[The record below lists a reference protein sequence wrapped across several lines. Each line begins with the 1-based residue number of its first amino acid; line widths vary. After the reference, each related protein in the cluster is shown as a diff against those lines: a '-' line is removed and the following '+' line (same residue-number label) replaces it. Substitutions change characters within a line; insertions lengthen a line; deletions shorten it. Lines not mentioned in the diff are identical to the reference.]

1 MDKKRYCVHAALGSR
16 GERLRLVRVRP
27 ELCECGHEA
36 GADGADGADET
47 LGALSGMAGM
57 SGAPGASSTSGAS
70 GTLLGA
76 TPDGRAGEGN
86 GLSVFSGEVTPH
98 GDACILPLP
107 GARPVVLAEGLTAP
121 QAERLAAL
129 LSGLVDADVPRSG
142 AASPDGAGD
151 GGVACIVSPNGGARG
166 IAVPEGAQRK
176 ARAGLD
182 LLREA
187 LLAVMAC
194 NPGGLTCANMA
205 RALGFGGE
213 RRAAPDTAA
222 NPAAGPADGTP
233 GGAEL
238 VVRGLLELL
247 RDEGAVR
254 PGGTR

>member
-1 MDKKRYCVHAALGSR
+1 MDEKRYCVHAALGSR

-27 ELCECGHEA
+27 ELCDCAHGT
-36 GADGADGADET
+36 GADGA
-47 LGALSGMAGM
+47 M
-57 SGAPGASSTSGAS
+57 SGAPGVSGVS
-70 GTLLGA
+70 GTMPGA
-76 TPDGRAGEGN
+76 TPDRMTDEGN
-86 GLSVFSGEVTPH
+86 GPSAFTGGASPMALPH
-98 GDACILPLP
+98 DDAHILPLP

-129 LSGLVDADVPRSG
+129 LSGLVDADVSRAV
-142 AASPDGAGD
+142 AALPDGAGN
-151 GGVACIVSPNGGARG
+151 GEVACIVPPHGGAKG

-187 LLAVMAC
+187 LLAVMGC

-205 RALGFGGE
+205 RALGLDSGRSAG
-213 RRAAPDTAA
+213 
-222 NPAAGPADGTP
+222 AGPADGTP
-233 GGAEL
+233 EGAEL

-254 PGGTR
+254 HGEPL

>member
-27 ELCECGHEA
+27 ELCDCAHGT
-36 GADGADGADET
+36 GADGADET
-47 LGALSGMAGM
+47 LGAM
-57 SGAPGASSTSGAS
+57 SGAPGVS
-70 GTLLGA
+70 GTMSGA
-76 TPDGRAGEGN
+76 TPDRMTDEGN
-86 GLSVFSGEVTPH
+86 GPSVFTGGASPTVLPH
-98 GDACILPLP
+98 DDAHILPLP

-129 LSGLVDADVPRSG
+129 LSGLVDADVPRAG
-142 AASPDGAGD
+142 AAAPDGAGN
-151 GGVACIVSPNGGARG
+151 GGVACIVLPHGAARG

-194 NPGGLTCANMA
+194 NSGGLTCANMA
-205 RALGFGGE
+205 RALGLGGE
-213 RRAAPDTAA
+213 RRTAPDTAA

>member
-27 ELCECGHEA
+27 ELCECAHEA
-36 GADGADGADET
+36 GAGGAAGADET
-47 LGALSGMAGM
+47 LGAMSGM
-57 SGAPGASSTSGAS
+57 SGAPGTSVASVAS
-70 GTLLGA
+70 GTSGTLPGA
-76 TPDGRAGEGN
+76 MPDGRAGEGN
-86 GLSVFSGEVTPH
+86 GLSVFAGEAPPH
-98 GDACILPLP
+98 GDAHILPLP

-129 LSGLVDADVPRSG
+129 LSGLVDADVSRSG
-142 AASPDGAGD
+142 AAAPDGAGN

-205 RALGFGGE
+205 RALGVGGE

-254 PGGTR
+254 PGEPL

>member
-27 ELCECGHEA
+27 ELCDCAHEA
-36 GADGADGADET
+36 GAEGDIGA
-47 LGALSGMAGM
+47 M
-57 SGAPGASSTSGAS
+57 SGVSGTSGTSGTSGA
-70 GTLLGA
+70 LLGA
-76 TPDGRAGEGN
+76 TQNDRAGEGN
-86 GLSVFSGEVTPH
+86 GLSVFTGDAPLAAPLH

-129 LSGLVDADVPRSG
+129 LSGLVDADVSRAV
-142 AASPDGAGD
+142 AAAPDGAGD
-151 GGVACIVSPNGGARG
+151 GGVACIVAPNGGARG

-205 RALGFGGE
+205 RALGLDGE
-213 RRAAPDTAA
+213 RCAG
-222 NPAAGPADGTP
+222 AGPADGTP
-233 GGAEL
+233 DGAEL

-247 RDEGAVR
+247 RDKGTVR
-254 PGGTR
+254 HGGTR

>member
-1 MDKKRYCVHAALGSR
+1 MDEKRYCVHAALGSR

-27 ELCECGHEA
+27 ELCDCAHGT
-36 GADGADGADET
+36 GADGAM
-47 LGALSGMAGM
+47 SGVSGVP
-57 SGAPGASSTSGAS
+57 GAPGVS
-70 GTLLGA
+70 GTMPGA
-76 TPDGRAGEGN
+76 TPDRMTDEGN
-86 GLSVFSGEVTPH
+86 GLSAFAGDAPLAAPPH